1 MFFGT
6 LFRHNLSEMRR
17 GLDTSSIPKLIK
29 VRAKLIIAIQNP
41 VGTNVHHDSVSNARS
56 LLAQYRLVPHVTF
69 EIFSGE
75 IFGLVGESGSG
86 KSTVVQA
93 MMRILPPPAI
103 ISKGEVIINNED
115 ILASSSLDVVGMRW
129 KKISI
134 VMQSALN
141 ALNPVLSIREQ
152 IHDVLKT
159 HKNLIGLDADERAKE
174 LLSLVEIDHDRLDSF
189 PHQLSGG
196 MKQRIVI
203 AIALAIMPPIIIMDE
218 PTTALDVIVERE
230 IIAKIIDLR
239 KKLGFT
245 ILFITHDLN
254 LLLEFADRL
263 AIMKNG
269 EIVELDKVENINAGG
284 KHPYTKKLIGS
295 IPSASGKRQ
304 KGLLSK
310 PKSLNLSKNPILE
323 VRNLKKVFQSPGFFN
338 KNKLIAVNDVSF
350 KIHKGEIVGLVGE
363 SGSGKSTVAK
373 LVTRLIRPS
382 EGSIY
387 LNGENKKVTES
398 RNVPLQYRKDV
409 QMVFQDPFGSL
420 NSIHTVY
427 HHLSRP
433 LYRHRLKDE
442 VTMLPYIIDLLE
454 KVGLSPGEKF
464 AEKFPHEMSGGERQR
479 VAIARALSLEPK
491 IVVADE
497 PTSMLDVSIRMEV
510 LEIFAKMRIENNLTV
525 LFITHDLASARYLAD
540 RIIVLKNG
548 KIIEEN
554 NSEKLI
560 QNPKEDYTKQ
570 LVNAASP
577 GWLNQITK

>member
-1 MFFGT
+1 MNKPVINIK
-6 LFRHNLSEMRR
+6 NLNV
-17 GLDTSSIPKLIK
+17 DYITDKNPINA
-29 VRAKLIIAIQNP
+29 VR
-41 VGTNVHHDSVSNARS
+41 D
-56 LLAQYRLVPHVTF
+56 VTF

-295 IPSASGKRQ
+295 IPSASGKRK

-310 PKSLNLSKNPILE
+310 PKSLNLSKNPLLE
-323 VRNLKKVFQSPGFFN
+323 VQNLKKVFQSPGFFN

-554 NSEKLI
+554 NSENLI

>member
-1 MFFGT
+1 MNKPVINIK
-6 LFRHNLSEMRR
+6 NLNV
-17 GLDTSSIPKLIK
+17 DYITDKNPINA
-29 VRAKLIIAIQNP
+29 VR
-41 VGTNVHHDSVSNARS
+41 D
-56 LLAQYRLVPHVTF
+56 VTF

-295 IPSASGKRQ
+295 IPSTSGKRQ

-382 EGSIY
+382 GGSIY
-387 LNGENKKVTES
+387 LDGENKKVTES

-442 VTMLPYIIDLLE
+442 VKMLPYIIDLLE

-554 NSEKLI
+554 NSENLI

>member
-1 MFFGT
+1 MNKPVINIK
-6 LFRHNLSEMRR
+6 NLNV
-17 GLDTSSIPKLIK
+17 DYITDKNPINA
-29 VRAKLIIAIQNP
+29 VR
-41 VGTNVHHDSVSNARS
+41 D
-56 LLAQYRLVPHVTF
+56 VTF

-323 VRNLKKVFQSPGFFN
+323 VQNLKKVFQSPGFFN

-442 VTMLPYIIDLLE
+442 VKMLPYIIDLLE

-560 QNPKEDYTKQ
+560 QNPKKDYTKQ

>member
-1 MFFGT
+1 MA
-6 LFRHNLSEMRR
+6 RP
-17 GLDTSSIPKLIK
+17 SSPIFSYVAANFKY
-29 VRAKLIIAIQNP
+29 
-41 VGTNVHHDSVSNARS
+41 T
-56 LLAQYRLVPHVTF
+56 
-69 EIFSGE
+69 EISSGE

-93 MMRILPPPAI
+93 MMRILPPPAL
-103 ISKGEVIINNED
+103 ISNGTVNIKNKD
-115 ILASSSLDVVGMRW
+115 ILSATNSEILGFRW
-129 KKISI
+129 KEISI

-152 IHDVLKT
+152 ICDVLKT
-159 HKNLIGLDADERAKE
+159 HQGLLGVASDNRAKE
-174 LLSLVEIDHDRLDSF
+174 LLTLVDIDTDRLDSY

-230 IIAKIIDLR
+230 ILAKIIELR

-263 AIMKNG
+263 GIMKDG
-269 EIVELDKVENINAGG
+269 EIVELDKVENIQRGG

-295 IPSASGKRQ
+295 IPSASGIRKE
-304 KGLLSK
+304 GLLSK
-310 PKSLNLSKNPILE
+310 PDSLDFPDVPILE
-323 VRNLKKVFQSPGFFN
+323 VQNLKKVFQSPGLFN
-338 KNKLIAVNDVSF
+338 KNKLVAVNDVSF
-350 KIHKGEIVGLVGE
+350 KVLQGEIVGLVGE
-363 SGSGKSTVAK
+363 SGSGKSTIAK

-382 EGSIY
+382 EGLIF

-398 RNVPLQYRKDV
+398 RNVPLEYRKTV

-427 HHLSRP
+427 HHLARP
-433 LYRHRLKDE
+433 IMRHGLKDE
-442 VTMLPYIIDLLE
+442 KEILPYIIHILE
-454 KVGLSPGEKF
+454 KVGLTPGEKF

-479 VAIARALSLEPK
+479 VAIARALSLEPQ
-491 IVVADE
+491 IIVADE
-497 PTSMLDVSIRMEV
+497 PTSMLDVSIRMDV
-510 LEIFAKMRIENNLTV
+510 LEIFAKMRKENNLTV
-525 LFITHDLASARYLAD
+525 LFITHDLASARYLTD

-548 KIIEEN
+548 SIVEEN
-554 NSEKLI
+554 TSEGLI
-560 QNPKEDYTKQ
+560 QTPVQEYTKQ
-570 LVNAASP
+570 LVRAASP
-577 GWLNQITK
+577 GWLRSLNKNSDNKENKND

>member
-1 MFFGT
+1 MNKPVINIK
-6 LFRHNLSEMRR
+6 NLNV
-17 GLDTSSIPKLIK
+17 DYITDKNPINA
-29 VRAKLIIAIQNP
+29 VR
-41 VGTNVHHDSVSNARS
+41 D
-56 LLAQYRLVPHVTF
+56 VTF

-382 EGSIY
+382 GGSIY
-387 LNGENKKVTES
+387 LDGENKKVTES

>member
-1 MFFGT
+1 MNKPVINIK
-6 LFRHNLSEMRR
+6 NLNV
-17 GLDTSSIPKLIK
+17 DYITDKNPINA
-29 VRAKLIIAIQNP
+29 VR
-41 VGTNVHHDSVSNARS
+41 D
-56 LLAQYRLVPHVTF
+56 VTF

-382 EGSIY
+382 GGSIY

-560 QNPKEDYTKQ
+560 QNPRQDYTKQ

>member
-1 MFFGT
+1 MNKPVINIK
-6 LFRHNLSEMRR
+6 NLNV
-17 GLDTSSIPKLIK
+17 DYITDKNPINA
-29 VRAKLIIAIQNP
+29 VR
-41 VGTNVHHDSVSNARS
+41 D
-56 LLAQYRLVPHVTF
+56 VTF

-159 HKNLIGLDADERAKE
+159 HKNLIGPDADERAKE

>member
-1 MFFGT
+1 MNKPVINIK
-6 LFRHNLSEMRR
+6 NLNV
-17 GLDTSSIPKLIK
+17 DYITDKNPINA
-29 VRAKLIIAIQNP
+29 VR
-41 VGTNVHHDSVSNARS
+41 D
-56 LLAQYRLVPHVTF
+56 VTF

-310 PKSLNLSKNPILE
+310 PKTLNLSKNPILE

-554 NSEKLI
+554 NSENLI

>member
-1 MFFGT
+1 MNKPVINIK
-6 LFRHNLSEMRR
+6 NLNV
-17 GLDTSSIPKLIK
+17 DYITDKNPINA
-29 VRAKLIIAIQNP
+29 VR
-41 VGTNVHHDSVSNARS
+41 D
-56 LLAQYRLVPHVTF
+56 VTF

-152 IHDVLKT
+152 IRDVLKT

-323 VRNLKKVFQSPGFFN
+323 VQNLKKVFQSPGFFN

-442 VTMLPYIIDLLE
+442 ITMLPYIIDLLE
-454 KVGLSPGEKF
+454 KVGLSPGKKF

-554 NSEKLI
+554 NSENLI

>member
-1 MFFGT
+1 MNKPVINIK
-6 LFRHNLSEMRR
+6 NLNV
-17 GLDTSSIPKLIK
+17 DYITDKNPINA
-29 VRAKLIIAIQNP
+29 VR
-41 VGTNVHHDSVSNARS
+41 D
-56 LLAQYRLVPHVTF
+56 VTF

-442 VTMLPYIIDLLE
+442 VKMLPYIIDLLE